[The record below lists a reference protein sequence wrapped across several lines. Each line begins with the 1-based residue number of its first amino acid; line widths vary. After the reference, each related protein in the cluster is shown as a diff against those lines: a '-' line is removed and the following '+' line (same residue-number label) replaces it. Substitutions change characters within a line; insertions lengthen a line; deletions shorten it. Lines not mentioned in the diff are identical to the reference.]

1 MTTNYATKPVAKP
14 VTKPATPRKPVARI
28 VAAVVAGAI
37 AIGGIF
43 AALVLVFGPVNMYPP
58 DGKFPTG
65 GKIMVHPSEEVK
77 GLQEALA
84 RHDYYDGPIDG
95 FRNQQTKQAIND
107 LQRDAGLPQT
117 GQMNLSSWSAL
128 TTMLV
133 QGNNQMNT

>member
-1 MTTNYATKPVAKP
+1 MTTNYATKPD
-14 VTKPATPRKPVARI
+14 TKPATPRKPVARI

-43 AALVLVFGPVNMYPP
+43 AALVLVFGPVNMNPP

-65 GKIMVHPSEEVK
+65 GKIMVHPSDEVK

-84 RHDYYDGPIDG
+84 RLDYYDGPIDG

-133 QGNNQMNT
+133 EGNNQMNT